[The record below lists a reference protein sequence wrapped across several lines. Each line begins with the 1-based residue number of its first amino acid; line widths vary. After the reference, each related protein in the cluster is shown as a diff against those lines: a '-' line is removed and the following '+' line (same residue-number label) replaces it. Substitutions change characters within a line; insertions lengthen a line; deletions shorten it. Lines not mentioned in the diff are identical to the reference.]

1 MRIIGITGG
10 IGSGKTTASEYLKSR
25 GFHVIDAD
33 RIGHEIMQPGM
44 PILIELS
51 MVFGEDILSDNGV
64 LNRKKL
70 AEAAFADPQNKKML
84 DSITHKEIFEEIRRR
99 MDVLS
104 DQGVK
109 IVFLDAA
116 LLFETGL
123 ENTCEQT
130 WLIDAEE
137 EIRINRAMDRD
148 GSTRDQVMARL
159 KNQMSSAEKRKR
171 ASHIVDNSGNLE
183 QLYKQLDVLI
193 SGLEKL

>member
-44 PILIELS
+44 PVLIELA
-51 MVFGEDILSDNGV
+51 MVFGGDILDDNGV

-99 MDVLS
+99 MDILS

-130 WLIDAEE
+130 WLIDAEDK
-137 EIRINRAMDRD
+137 IRIKRAMDRD
-148 GSTRDQVMARL
+148 GSTRDQVLARL
-159 KNQMSSAEKRKR
+159 KNQMSSEEKRKR
-171 ASHIVDNSGNLE
+171 ASHIIDNSGDLE

>member
-51 MVFGEDILSDNGV
+51 MVFGEDILNDNGV

-84 DSITHKEIFEEIRRR
+84 DCITHEEIFEEIRRR

-109 IVFLDAA
+109 LVFLDAA

-130 WLIDAEE
+130 WLIDAEDA
-137 EIRINRAMDRD
+137 IRIKRAMDRD
-148 GSTRDQVMARL
+148 GSTRDQVLARL
-159 KNQMSSAEKRKR
+159 KNQMSSEEKRKR